1 MGDSSS
7 GGLANP
13 IGRSHQNL
21 PKEEE
26 NNRVGREEGRRFG
39 EKKAVLSLGQD
50 GNELGGL
57 SSGDWGLRGYP

>member
-1 MGDSSS
+1 MGDSGS

-13 IGRSHQNL
+13 ISRSHQNL

-26 NNRVGREEGRRFG
+26 NNRVGREEEGRFWER
-39 EKKAVLSLGQD
+39 KAVLSRGQD

-57 SSGDWGLRGYP
+57 SSGHWRLRGYP